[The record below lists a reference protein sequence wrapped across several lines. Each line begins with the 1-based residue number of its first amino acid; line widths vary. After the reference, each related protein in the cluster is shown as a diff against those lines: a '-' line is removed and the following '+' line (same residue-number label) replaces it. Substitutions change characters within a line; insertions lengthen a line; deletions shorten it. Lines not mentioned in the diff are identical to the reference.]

1 MPRQSNK
8 RQNNKNRKGRRN
20 NRKRRRKD
28 SEFDTKI
35 VSIRRVSRMYKG
47 GRRLRLSVMAVVG
60 DKKGKVG
67 VGIGKGADVKS
78 ANEKAVNKAKKNM
91 VEISVKG
98 NTIPHEI
105 NYKKGAAKI
114 FLKPATPGTGV
125 IAGSAVRAVIEVAG
139 IKDIYSKILG
149 TNNKVSNVYATIE
162 ALSSMIKDREKPKAH
177 NK

>member
-1 MPRQSNK
+1 MPRQTSK
-8 RQNNKNRKGRRN
+8 RKNNRKNQKGRRKGRRRN
-20 NRKRRRKD
+20 DK
-28 SEFDTKI
+28 FDTKI

-67 VGIGKGADVKS
+67 VAIGKGSDVKS
-78 ANEKAVNKAKKNM
+78 ANEKAINQAKKNL
-91 VEISVKG
+91 VEIPVKG

-139 IKDIYSKILG
+139 IKDVYSKILG